1 MIYLS
6 VELLSWSSLKIWTHR
21 SITKSC
27 DTEVMDEYF
36 KCSFTSRLVYRTF
49 GAAMEPKVPQSSN
62 RVFKLDVLAST
73 YRYSSDTGAFLA
85 LAGSI
90 ELGFAPKSGFGSSTT
105 WRLSSKFHFQI

>member
-36 KCSFTSRLVYRTF
+36 KCSFTSRLVYRT
-49 GAAMEPKVPQSSN
+49 
-62 RVFKLDVLAST
+62 LA
-73 YRYSSDTGAFLA
+73 
-85 LAGSI
+85 
-90 ELGFAPKSGFGSSTT
+90 
-105 WRLSSKFHFQI
+105 RLWSL